1 MKGDISNFT
10 VAGDKI
16 YVYTTEWV
24 PGPGN
29 TEDAEAEEESYEAKD
44 QEETADGDAAV
55 AATEDAVVDGDEQSD
70 STDGTNA
77 ISEEGEEKPVDD
89 AEATDGADAEIGDT
103 TDATDDVPDDYYGT
117 TNQYFYTCKAD
128 GSDLQEIQ
136 MDVEKNDNNWLNY
149 FAATEDGMLYM
160 LYSGYDEKSEQSTY
174 LIKILDAGG
183 SQTGE
188 VNLNGIL
195 DENDYVQAM
204 RLDKDG
210 NIYLMGDQSV
220 YVLDKDG
227 NKISYNPPRYEYS
240 YDFYITI
247 FVNNPYFNEMR
258 FQVNS
263 SSIDIT
269 PPPSARPGM
278 PARCNPETNV
288 EYRNCKKLGEEIR
301 QMLTQVRKDVR
312 ERIEQAAAPKAAITC
327 PYCCATT
334 TPDAS
339 GRCEYCGG
347 AVNG

>member
-1 MKGDISNFT
+1 MKRKGIIAKGLAGVLAISMLLTGCGGKSGKDNKDMKDLVYKSEKLSCTDDMKGDISNFT

-29 TEDAEAEEESYEAKD
+29 TEDAEAEEEAYEAKD

-89 AEATDGADAEIGDT
+89 AEATDDTEATDGADAEIGDT

-183 SQTGE
+183 SQ
-188 VNLNGIL
+188 
-195 DENDYVQAM
+195 A
-204 RLDKDG
+204 K
-210 NIYLMGDQSV
+210 
-220 YVLDKDG
+220 
-227 NKISYNPPRYEYS
+227 
-240 YDFYITI
+240 
-247 FVNNPYFNEMR
+247 
-258 FQVNS
+258 
-263 SSIDIT
+263 
-269 PPPSARPGM
+269 
-278 PARCNPETNV
+278 
-288 EYRNCKKLGEEIR
+288 
-301 QMLTQVRKDVR
+301 
-312 ERIEQAAAPKAAITC
+312 
-327 PYCCATT
+327 
-334 TPDAS
+334 
-339 GRCEYCGG
+339 
-347 AVNG
+347 